1 MILMDTHVLV
11 WLDEANP
18 RLGPSTV
25 KKIDSAFHSSA
36 AMVSAISFWEVGML
50 VRKGRIQLD
59 LDLAVWRKDLLEQ
72 GLIEVPVS
80 GEVGIRAAGFDPF
93 HGDPADRLITAT
105 ALMNAAILLTADAR
119 LLDSTLLVRTW
130 DARQ

>member
-1 MILMDTHVLV
+1 
-11 WLDEANP
+11 
-18 RLGPSTV
+18 
-25 KKIDSAFHSSA
+25 
-36 AMVSAISFWEVGML
+36 ML

-59 LDLAVWRKDLLEQ
+59 LDLAVWRKDFLEQ
-72 GLIEVPVS
+72 GLLEVPVS

-105 ALMNAAILLTADAR
+105 ALMNSAILLTADAR
-119 LLDSTLLVRTW
+119 LLNSALPVRTW